1 MNHHSATLREWLESE
16 LSSMRALEKS
26 LDAEYQALSG
36 RDVEHLEAV
45 TRRKNSALAEH
56 RGGQQQGLARA
67 AGLGLAAEASV
78 SEMLNTLAEGGEFS
92 ELAREL
98 LNLARRCQDSNRRNG
113 MLILRLQDQTRSAL
127 HILRGDAPG
136 TELYSLS
143 GAREHH
149 VDGQSLGKA

>member
-1 MNHHSATLREWLESE
+1 MNHCSTTLREWLESE

-36 RDVEHLEAV
+36 GDAEHLEAA
-45 TRRKNSALAEH
+45 TRRKNSALTEH
-56 RGGQQQGLARA
+56 QGGQQQGLALA
-67 AGLGLAAEASV
+67 AGPGLAAEASV
-78 SEMLNTLAEGGEFS
+78 SEMLDTLAKGGEFS

-98 LNLARRCQDSNRRNG
+98 IDLARRCQDSNRRNG

>member
-1 MNHHSATLREWLESE
+1 MNQRSATLREWLESE

-56 RGGQQQGLARA
+56 QGERQQGLARA
-67 AGLGLAAEASV
+67 AGLGLASDTSV
-78 SEMLNTLAEGGEFS
+78 PEMLDTLAEGGEFS

-98 LNLARRCQDSNRRNG
+98 LNLAKRCQDSNRRNG

-149 VDGQSLGKA
+149 VNGQSLGKA

>member
-1 MNHHSATLREWLESE
+1 MNNRSETLREWLESE

-26 LDAEYQALSG
+26 LDAEYQALLG

-56 RGGQQQGLARA
+56 RGGRQQGLARA
-67 AGLGLAAEASV
+67 AGPGLPSDASV
-78 SEMLNTLAEGGEFS
+78 PEMLDTLAKSGEFS

-98 LNLARRCQDSNRRNG
+98 VKLARRCQDTNRRNG

-127 HILRGDAPG
+127 HILRGDDPG
-136 TELYSLS
+136 TDLYSLS